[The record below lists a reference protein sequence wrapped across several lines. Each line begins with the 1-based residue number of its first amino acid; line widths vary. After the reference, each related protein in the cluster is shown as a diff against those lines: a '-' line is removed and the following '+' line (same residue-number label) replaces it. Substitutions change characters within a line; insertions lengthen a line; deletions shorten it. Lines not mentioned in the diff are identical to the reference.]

1 VYSLLDTVDSESI
14 AEEFDIG
21 KHSKTH
27 DLDNHIKIAVREGID
42 PSDSLTE
49 LEETTAT
56 DAAMEKMAASTF
68 SRYTNDRD
76 YRAVVRA
83 MFELLHTPQLYHQ
96 RTIQR
101 KRLQRLMRGVVATDA
116 TNLTL
121 TRSIVVSDNFV
132 GDDEQPSEIDTDDG
146 GIKLYLAARVDGQH
160 KHPLGATVTEG
171 QTHESP

>member
-1 VYSLLDTVDSESI
+1 
-14 AEEFDIG
+14 
-21 KHSKTH
+21 
-27 DLDNHIKIAVREGID
+27 
-42 PSDSLTE
+42 
-49 LEETTAT
+49 
-56 DAAMEKMAASTF
+56 
-68 SRYTNDRD
+68 
-76 YRAVVRA
+76 
-83 MFELLHTPQLYHQ
+83 MFELLHPPPLYQQ
-96 RTIQR
+96 RAIQR